1 MVFGKSGWNEIK
13 NHIVTL
19 KVNTIN
25 ISENASYYGL
35 EEYHMHLDGNIG
47 IPDDKN
53 NMQDQMIRLLFSIV
67 PASFE
72 EIDGRYYI
80 KNDPEYDSTVYLK
93 KQPVK
98 GFPNQ
103 KAFHEYM
110 GSRYSS
116 SLNVGRPIY
125 QIPDTDVRRAP
136 PGEVNIHLTHPAT
149 AIHAEPNP
157 CPTNRLL
164 FVFDF
169 KNIVTLTYK
178 KTLSKN
184 TKSHNKITGVLPRID
199 IPIRRIVDLMKVLE
213 NPQSDEFKN
222 RIREVTEVLI
232 ELNEKAAHYENAAQ
246 SLLTVLHDIDKVMKA
261 L

>member
-1 MVFGKSGWNEIK
+1 MFGKSGWNEIK
-13 NHIVTL
+13 SHIVTL

-53 NMQDQMIRLLFSIV
+53 HMQDQMIRLLFSIV
-67 PASFE
+67 PAAFD
-72 EIDGRYYI
+72 EIDGRHYI
-80 KNDPEYDSTVYLK
+80 KNGREYDSTVYLK

-110 GSRYSS
+110 GTRYAST
-116 SLNVGRPIY
+116 LNVGRPIY
-125 QIPDTDVRRAP
+125 SIPDTDVRRAP

-169 KNIVTLTYK
+169 KNIVTLMY

-184 TKSHNKITGVLPRID
+184 NKNNNKNKISGVLPRID
-199 IPIRRIVDLMKVLE
+199 IPIRRIVELMKTLE
-213 NPQSDEFKN
+213 DPQSNDFKN
-222 RIREVTEVLI
+222 RIKEVTEVLI
-232 ELNEKAAHYENAAQ
+232 ELHEKASKYENCQQ
-246 SLLTVLHDIDKVMKA
+246 SLGTVLHDIDIVMKA